1 MPIAY
6 VLISCELGSEKAIV
20 DELKSTEGVKEVQPT
35 YGIYDVIAKVEVQD
49 EHKLREVITFKIRK
63 MNQVRATIT
72 LLKLKNR
79 DKSQSNLVK

>member
-20 DELKSTEGVKEVQPT
+20 DELKSIEGVKEVEPT

-72 LLKLKNR
+72 LLKIKE
-79 DKSQSNLVK
+79 QG

>member
-1 MPIAY
+1 VPIAY

-20 DELKSTEGVKEVQPT
+20 DELKSIVGVKEVQPT

-72 LLKLKNR
+72 LLKIKE
-79 DKSQSNLVK
+79 QE

>member
-20 DELKSTEGVKEVQPT
+20 DELKTIEGVKEVQPT
-35 YGIYDVIAKVEVQD
+35 YGIYDILAKVEVQD
-49 EHKLREVITFKIRK
+49 EHKLREIITFKIRK

-72 LLKLKNR
+72 LLKIKE
-79 DKSQSNLVK
+79 QG

>member
-20 DELKSTEGVKEVQPT
+20 DELKSIEGVKEVQPT

-72 LLKLKNR
+72 LLKIKGEG
-79 DKSQSNLVK
+79 

>member
-20 DELKSTEGVKEVQPT
+20 DELKTIEGVKEVQPT
-35 YGIYDVIAKVEVQD
+35 YGIYDILAKVEVQD
-49 EHKLREVITFKIRK
+49 EHKLREIITFKIRK

-72 LLKLKNR
+72 LLKIKEQR
-79 DKSQSNLVK
+79 

>member
-20 DELKSTEGVKEVQPT
+20 DELKSIEGVKEVEPT

-49 EHKLREVITFKIRK
+49 EQKLREVITFKIRK

-72 LLKLKNR
+72 LLKIKE
-79 DKSQSNLVK
+79 QG

>member
-6 VLISCELGSEKAIV
+6 VLISCELGSEKVIV
-20 DELKSTEGVKEVQPT
+20 DELKSIEGVKEVQPT

-72 LLKLKNR
+72 LLKIK
-79 DKSQSNLVK
+79 DQG

>member
-20 DELKSTEGVKEVQPT
+20 DELKSIEGVKEVQPT

-49 EHKLREVITFKIRK
+49 EHKLREIITFKIRK

-72 LLKLKNR
+72 LLKIK
-79 DKSQSNLVK
+79 DQE

>member
-20 DELKSTEGVKEVQPT
+20 DELKSIEGVKEVQLT

-72 LLKLKNR
+72 LLKTKDQR
-79 DKSQSNLVK
+79 

>member
-20 DELKSTEGVKEVQPT
+20 DELKSIEGVKEVEPT

-72 LLKLKNR
+72 LLKIKE
-79 DKSQSNLVK
+79 QE

>member
-1 MPIAY
+1 MF
-6 VLISCELGSEKAIV
+6 LISCELGSEKAIV
-20 DELKSTEGVKEVQPT
+20 DEIKSIEGVKEVQPT

-72 LLKLKNR
+72 LLKIKE
-79 DKSQSNLVK
+79 QE

>member
-20 DELKSTEGVKEVQPT
+20 DELKTIEGVKEVQPT
-35 YGIYDVIAKVEVQD
+35 YGIYDVLAKVEVQD
-49 EHKLREVITFKIRK
+49 EHKLREVLTFKIRK

-72 LLKLKNR
+72 LLKIKE
-79 DKSQSNLVK
+79 QG

>member
-20 DELKSTEGVKEVQPT
+20 DELKSIEGVKEVQPT

-72 LLKLKNR
+72 LLKIKE
-79 DKSQSNLVK
+79 QG

>member
-20 DELKSTEGVKEVQPT
+20 DELKSIEGVKEVEPT

-72 LLKLKNR
+72 LLKIK
-79 DKSQSNLVK
+79 DQG

>member
-6 VLISCELGSEKAIV
+6 ILISCELGSEKAIV
-20 DELKSTEGVKEVQPT
+20 DELKSIEGVKEVQPT

-72 LLKLKNR
+72 LLKIKE
-79 DKSQSNLVK
+79 QG

>member
-6 VLISCELGSEKAIV
+6 VLISCELGSEKVII
-20 DELKSTEGVKEVQPT
+20 DELKSIEGVKEVQPT
-35 YGIYDVIAKVEVQD
+35 YGIYDILAKVEVQD

-72 LLKLKNR
+72 LLKIKE
-79 DKSQSNLVK
+79 QG

>member
-20 DELKSTEGVKEVQPT
+20 DELKSIEGVKEVQPT

-72 LLKLKNR
+72 LLKIKE
-79 DKSQSNLVK
+79 QE

>member
-6 VLISCELGSEKAIV
+6 VLISCELGSEIAIV
-20 DELKSTEGVKEVQPT
+20 DELKSIEGVKEVQPT

-72 LLKLKNR
+72 LLKIK
-79 DKSQSNLVK
+79 DQG

>member
-20 DELKSTEGVKEVQPT
+20 DELKSIEGVKEVQPT

-49 EHKLREVITFKIRK
+49 EHKLRDPGCARTAMRIWEPAR
-63 MNQVRATIT
+63 R
-72 LLKLKNR
+72 
-79 DKSQSNLVK
+79 

>member
-49 EHKLREVITFKIRK
+49 EHKLREIITFKIRK

-72 LLKLKNR
+72 LLKIKE
-79 DKSQSNLVK
+79 QG

>member
-20 DELKSTEGVKEVQPT
+20 DELKSIEGVKEVQPT

-72 LLKLKNR
+72 LLKIK
-79 DKSQSNLVK
+79 DQG

>member
-20 DELKSTEGVKEVQPT
+20 DELKLIEGVKEVQPT

-49 EHKLREVITFKIRK
+49 EHKLREIITNKIRK

-72 LLKLKNR
+72 LLKIKE
-79 DKSQSNLVK
+79 QG

>member
-20 DELKSTEGVKEVQPT
+20 DELKSIEGVKEVQPT

-72 LLKLKNR
+72 LLKIK
-79 DKSQSNLVK
+79 DQE

>member
-6 VLISCELGSEKAIV
+6 VLISCELGSEKVIV
-20 DELKSTEGVKEVQPT
+20 DELKSIEGVKEVQPT

-72 LLKLKNR
+72 LLKIKE
-79 DKSQSNLVK
+79 QG

>member
-6 VLISCELGSEKAIV
+6 VLISCELGSEKVIV
-20 DELKSTEGVKEVQPT
+20 DELKSIEGVKEVQPT

-49 EHKLREVITFKIRK
+49 EHKFRDVITFKIRK

-72 LLKLKNR
+72 LLKIK
-79 DKSQSNLVK
+79 DQE

>member
-20 DELKSTEGVKEVQPT
+20 DELKSIEGVKEVQPT
-35 YGIYDVIAKVEVQD
+35 YGIYDVLAKVEVQD
-49 EHKLREVITFKIRK
+49 EHKLREVLTFKIRK

-72 LLKLKNR
+72 LLKIKE
-79 DKSQSNLVK
+79 QG